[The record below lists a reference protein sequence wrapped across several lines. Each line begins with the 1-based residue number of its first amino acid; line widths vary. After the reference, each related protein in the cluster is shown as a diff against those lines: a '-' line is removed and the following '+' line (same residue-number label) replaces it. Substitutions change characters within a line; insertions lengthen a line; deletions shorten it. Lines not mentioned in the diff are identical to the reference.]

1 MKQLKAEY
9 LKTKGTATMW
19 FTIGSA
25 LFLPVIT
32 FLMHLF
38 KYKYFIPKE
47 GINPWSNFFDTNFSL
62 AATLFFPFYVVLS
75 SALNLNIEHKS
86 HSWKKLLILPVKR
99 TSIFLHKGL
108 FLLLQTLFAIL
119 LFLFSIICLG
129 YLVGVIHPELKFLDY
144 TPELGNFIW
153 LLTRML
159 IASLGILSIQYFI
172 SVFFKNIIIP
182 ITIGVAGTIFTLI
195 VTRIWKYAVYFP
207 YSFSGIMYYSIHGKI
222 QSSLHLGLTL
232 SEWIS
237 IGLSLVVML
246 LGATIFKNKPVVSHK
261 VCKF

>member
-25 LFLPVIT
+25 LFLPVII
-32 FLMHLF
+32 FLMYLI
-38 KYKYFIPKE
+38 KYQRFIPKAD
-47 GINPWSNFFDTNFSL
+47 INPWVSFFDTHFSL
-62 AATLFFPFYVVLS
+62 VATLFFPFYVVLS

-86 HSWKKLLILPVKR
+86 HSWKKLLI
-99 TSIFLHKGL
+99 
-108 FLLLQTLFAIL
+108 
-119 LFLFSIICLG
+119 
-129 YLVGVIHPELKFLDY
+129 IHPELRFLDY
-144 TPELGNFIW
+144 IPEVGKFMW

-182 ITIGVAGTIFTLI
+182 ITIGVAGTIFALI

-207 YSFSGIMYYSIHGKI
+207 YSFSGIMYYSYDGKI
-222 QSSLHLGLTL
+222 QSSLILGLTL

-237 IGLSLVVML
+237 IGFSVVLMI
-246 LGATIFKNKPVVSHK
+246 LGAWFFRRRELH
-261 VCKF
+261 